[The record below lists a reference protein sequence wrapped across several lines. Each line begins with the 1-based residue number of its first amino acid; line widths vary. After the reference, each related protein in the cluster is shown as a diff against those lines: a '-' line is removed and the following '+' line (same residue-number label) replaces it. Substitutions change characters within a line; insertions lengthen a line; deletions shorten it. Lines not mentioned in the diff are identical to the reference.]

1 MPGGNIHNGDELGP
15 IIAYAISLVQNIHA
29 HLLTKYKKSPSPE
42 VIFSPKDRRI
52 IIALLD
58 LLVLEGIYSCLTPG
72 VGVPL
77 ERRAKAIILPSSKAL
92 SGDIRSIQKLQNIN
106 VLKDVILALS
116 SLLPNSR
123 GEVVELLK
131 ERCLVDLVAGC
142 GELAF
147 NPSQVDGLTK
157 DEKKT
162 WEARWES
169 LIEG

>member
-1 MPGGNIHNGDELGP
+1 LPGGNVHNGDEPGH

-29 HLLTKYKKSPSPE
+29 HLLTKYKSSPSPE
-42 VIFSPKDRRI
+42 DIFSPKDRRI

-58 LLVLEGIYSCLTPG
+58 LLALEGIYPYLTPG

-77 ERRAKAIILPSSKAL
+77 ERRAKAVIAPSSKTS
-92 SGDIRSIQKLQNIN
+92 SGGIRSIQKLRDIS
-106 VLKDVILALS
+106 VLTDVILALS
-116 SLLPNSR
+116 SLFQNGR

-131 ERCLVDLVAGC
+131 DRCLVDLVAGC

-147 NPSQVDGLTK
+147 NPSQDDGLTE